1 VRESPDQIFAWD
13 TFPNDVLN
21 YWIQRPQGDKDA
33 LVAVAS
39 SVSSRYNVYGGVE
52 SRNESH
58 VKFAL
63 EQLPIQLHLSATSSN
78 DGQPRPT
85 DYHSILGAYEG
96 GWGFIG
102 QPDYFFICN
111 RPGFRGITGVMDA
124 KKPWSVTP
132 QEIRDLFNGIHTLWE
147 C

>member
-1 VRESPDQIFAWD
+1 MRESPDQIFAWD

-33 LVAVAS
+33 LVAVSQGVTA
-39 SVSSRYNVYGGVE
+39 VYDDYGAVE
-52 SRNESH
+52 SRNEQH
-58 VKFAL
+58 VRYAIEL
-63 EQLPIQLHLSATSSN
+63 LPMPFHRSSTLSN
-78 DGQPRPT
+78 HGQPRPT
-85 DYHSILGAYEG
+85 DYHSTLEVYEG

-102 QPDYFFICN
+102 QPDYFFKCT

-132 QEIRDLFNGIHTLWE
+132 QEIRALFNGIHTLWE